1 MWAYEVSGK
10 QVLWHW
16 FSAQGD
22 EHSGCIPAK
31 YGRVRD
37 VGKAR
42 RRHRSGPH
50 SIRAT
55 IISAARVFSSGHRSA
70 QASVKAPMSPWSRI
84 TGITPLHVRRAKNGS
99 PSVHPMQGEEIRALR
114 SLQREQGPSSHVF
127 MTERDGPMTPKAFHA
142 LFGWI
147 GARATHFIGGAGHA
161 GGVRTRLFRH
171 SRARMFSGCGSLQ
184 QPPGFQFLVPLLVYK
199 STSLCL

>member
-127 MTERDGPMTPKAFHA
+127 MTERDGPDAQSLPCTIRSDRGPRQNDVSIHPDM
-142 LFGWI
+142 L
-147 GARATHFIGGAGHA
+147 
-161 GGVRTRLFRH
+161 RH
-171 SRARMFSGCGSLQ
+171 GCGSN
-184 QPPGFQFLVPLLVYK
+184 GHF
-199 STSLCL
+199 

>member
-1 MWAYEVSGK
+1 MCDPIE
-10 QVLWHW
+10 
-16 FSAQGD
+16 
-22 EHSGCIPAK
+22 
-31 YGRVRD
+31 RD
-37 VGKAR
+37 SPPAR
-42 RRHRSGPH
+42 RYVIAQAPQPRAMRRHALVVDYPRGFFMENAATD
-50 SIRAT
+50 RAT
-55 IISAARVFSSGHRSA
+55 PTTVNSSVRTREYLTAREIERLMDAARKSSRWGHRSA
-70 QASVKAPMSPWSRI
+70 TATACGRPSCAI
-84 TGITPLHVRRAKNGS
+84 CNGD
-99 PSVHPMQGEEIRALR
+99 EIRALR
-114 SLQREQGPSSHVF
+114 RLQREQGPSSHVF